1 MRTDVQDILFHFA
14 LEEHLMTS
22 AQVKGP
28 LLYVWR
34 PASVVTIGRHQNP
47 WKECVMEKLD
57 EDGVAIA
64 RRKSG
69 GGAIFQDP
77 GGTVFTFLAPTDLFS
92 IDRNFEVVQGA
103 LRRFGIEADRK
114 GRNDMTVGEKK
125 MSGSAFKYDPSRGM
139 SLHHGTLLVEA
150 DMKRLSR
157 YLTPDKRKL
166 QAKGITSVAARVMN
180 LRDEFP
186 EVSHAALE
194 EALFAEFRKVYGVPD
209 LAPEVMAEDSPV
221 ASEPGFVQIR
231 AEFADKEWRLGRTPE
246 FSHQLDTRVDGIGIF
261 DVHLQVI
268 GGKVSEAK
276 IFSDVLFPDVI
287 DQAMTA
293 LAGAEYGRQGLK
305 QALDSLQPTFPDG
318 GASQVLS
325 TLTEWLVANV
335 DD

>member
-1 MRTDVQDILFHFA
+1 
-14 LEEHLMTS
+14 MTS
-22 AQVKGP
+22 GQVTGP

-34 PASVVTIGRHQNP
+34 PAPVVTIGRHQNP
-47 WKECVMEKLD
+47 WKECVIEKLD
-57 EDGVAIA
+57 EDGVGLA

-114 GRNDMTVGEKK
+114 GRNDMTVGERK
-125 MSGSAFKYDPSRGM
+125 MSGSAFKYDPTRMM

-180 LRDEFP
+180 LRDEYP
-186 EVSHAALE
+186 EVNHAVLE
-194 EALFAEFRKVYGVPD
+194 EALFAEFRQIYGVPD
-209 LAPEVMAEDSPV
+209 LEPEVITEESAL
-221 ASEPGFVQIR
+221 AKEPGFVQIR
-231 AEFADKEWRLGRTPE
+231 AEFNDKKWRLGNTPE
-246 FSHQLDTRVDGIGIF
+246 FSHQLDTRVDGVGVF
-261 DVHLQVI
+261 DVHLQVVK
-268 GGKVSEAK
+268 GKVSEAK

-287 DQAMTA
+287 DQAMIA
-293 LAGAEYGRQGLK
+293 LTDAEYGRAGLK
-305 QALDSLQPTFPDG
+305 QALDSLQVKFPDG
-318 GASQVLS
+318 GANQVLS

-335 DD
+335 ED

>member
-1 MRTDVQDILFHFA
+1 
-14 LEEHLMTS
+14 MTS

-34 PASVVTIGRHQNP
+34 PAPVVTIGRHQNP

-57 EDGVAIA
+57 ADGVAIA

-69 GGAIFQDP
+69 GGAIFQDL
-77 GGTVFTFLAPTDLFS
+77 GGTVFTFLSPTEHFS

-114 GRNDMTVGEKK
+114 GRNDMTVNDRK

-150 DMKRLSR
+150 DMKRLSQ

-180 LRDEFP
+180 LQDEFP
-186 EVSHAALE
+186 EVNHAALE
-194 EALFAEFRKVYGVPD
+194 EALFAEFREIYQVPD
-209 LAPEVMAEDSPV
+209 LTPEVVGEDSPI

-231 AEFADKEWRLGRTPE
+231 AQFGDKEWRLGQTPE
-246 FSHQLDTRVDGIGIF
+246 FSHQLDTRVDGVGVF

-268 GGKVSEAK
+268 RGKVCEAK

-287 DQAMTA
+287 DRAMHA
-293 LAGAEYGRQGLK
+293 LNGAEYGRQGLG
-305 QALDSLQPTFPDG
+305 QALGSLQSEFPDG
-318 GASQVLS
+318 GANQVLN
-325 TLTEWLVANV
+325 TLSEWLVANV
-335 DD
+335 ED